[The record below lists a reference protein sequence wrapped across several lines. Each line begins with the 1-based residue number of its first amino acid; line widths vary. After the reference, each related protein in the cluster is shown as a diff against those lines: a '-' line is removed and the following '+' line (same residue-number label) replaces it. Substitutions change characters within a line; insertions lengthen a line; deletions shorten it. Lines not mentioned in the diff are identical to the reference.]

1 MLTRQ
6 GFAAL
11 FAGIAALF
19 VGRVFG
25 VIELYVIGAGFLVA
39 TVGSFL
45 FVQARRPK
53 IEATRWI
60 HPSVLVAGDTGR
72 VDLHLNHRGSVR
84 STPFELA
91 ETVSRA
97 GAPDHVARL
106 AVGSLTA
113 GATSTAGYQLPTS
126 VRGIIE
132 LGPLQIE
139 SRDPLGIARRRAIVA
154 GLDSVIVAPR
164 TSLLEVPQLGQGTL
178 GRLLLIQARRLGP
191 GEFHSLREYVQGD
204 EPRSIHWK
212 ASARSEDLVVKEHT
226 VEGLRR
232 CTVVLDADR
241 KSYRDDA
248 GFERAITAAAS
259 LVHSADFAGL
269 TTRFVTGG
277 GVDLRGP
284 EVSTNTL
291 RFLARIELNSEPMG
305 TLERDPGEGLG
316 LLMIVTGTPQGVG
329 LRAAQSMIDPTLTAL
344 TVTTDEPN
352 RSPVGVSA
360 RSEQEFLASW
370 RALVGI
376 GRLDLARRADDSSLV
391 DRTDLTATG
400 RAEPQPA

>member
-11 FAGIAALF
+11 FAGLAALV

-25 VIELYVIGAGFLVA
+25 VLELFVIGAGFLVA
-39 TVGSFL
+39 TAGSFL

-53 IEATRWI
+53 IEANRWI

-72 VDLHLNHRGSVR
+72 VDLNLRHRGSIR

-106 AVGSLTA
+106 AVGSLPA
-113 GATSTAGYQLPTS
+113 GATSSAGYQLPTS

-132 LGPLQIE
+132 LGPLEIE
-139 SRDPLGIARRRAIVA
+139 SRDPLGIARRRAVVA
-154 GLDSVIVAPR
+154 GLDTVTVAPR
-164 TSLLEVPQLGQGTL
+164 TFLLDVPQLGQGAL

-191 GEFHSLREYVQGD
+191 GEFHSLREYVEGD

-212 ASARSEDLVVKEHT
+212 ASARSENLVVKEHT

-232 CTVVLDADR
+232 CTVVLDAARDT
-241 KSYRDDA
+241 YRDDA
-248 GFERAITAAAS
+248 GFERAVTAAAS
-259 LVHSADFAGL
+259 LVHSADRAGL

-284 EVSTNTL
+284 EVSNNTL
-291 RFLARIELNSEPMG
+291 RFLARIELNDEPMG
-305 TLERDPGEGLG
+305 NLERDPGEGLG
-316 LLMIVTGTPQGVG
+316 LLIIVTGSPRGVA
-329 LRAAQSMIDPTLTAL
+329 LRAAQAMIDPTLTAV

-352 RSPVGVSA
+352 RNAVGVSA
-360 RSEQEFLASW
+360 RSENEFLASW

-376 GRLDLARRADDSSLV
+376 GRLDLARDSGAPSPAD
-391 DRTDLTATG
+391 RPAAA
-400 RAEPQPA
+400 RQEPQPA